1 MASPVFGL
9 VYDLLGSYPRKPRDP
24 AAVEFEP
31 EETIEVL
38 ERAIRRLGH
47 QPLRIGHPQGLL
59 AQLGKSELP
68 PLDLDVDLAIAEAT
82 RARDREVWAP
92 VLFEIAG
99 FPRLG
104 PDAHAVARTGVAVI
118 TPP

>member
-1 MASPVFGL
+1 MASPVFRL
-9 VYDLLGSYPRKPRDP
+9 VSDLLGSYPRKPRDP
-24 AAVEFEP
+24 AEVELEP

-68 PLDLDVDLAIAEAT
+68 SLDVDPRIAEAT
-82 RARDREVWAP
+82 RGRDRDVWALVP
-92 VLFEIAG
+92 FEIAG
-99 FPRLG
+99 FPSPG
-104 PDAHAVARTGVAVI
+104 SDARSVSRTGVAVI
-118 TPP
+118 TPS

>member
-1 MASPVFGL
+1 MASLVFGL

-68 PLDLDVDLAIAEAT
+68 PLDVDLRIAEAT
-82 RARDREVWAP
+82 RGRDREVWAP
-92 VLFEIAG
+92 VLCEIAG
-99 FPRLG
+99 FPSLG
-104 PDAHAVARTGVAVI
+104 SNARSVSRTGVVVI
-118 TPP
+118 TPT